1 MGLQGD
7 THRVRSS
14 AEADEEALLESRE
27 AERVVKEKLSSNMA
41 IVAVVVVLNDAQ
53 RYCLKCECRN

>member
-14 AEADEEALLESRE
+14 AEAAEELLESRD
-27 AERVVKEKLSSNMA
+27 AERAVKEKLSSNMA
-41 IVAVVVVLNDAQ
+41 IVDMWWSIETSKFQ
-53 RYCLKCECRN
+53 